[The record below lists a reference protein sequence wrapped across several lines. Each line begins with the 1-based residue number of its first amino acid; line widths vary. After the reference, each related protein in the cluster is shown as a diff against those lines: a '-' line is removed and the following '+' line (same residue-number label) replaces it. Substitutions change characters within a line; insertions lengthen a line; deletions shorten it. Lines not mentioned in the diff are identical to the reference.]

1 MTAGGWEIYGE
12 LYGTAAM
19 REIFSA
25 RRRLRAMLDV
35 EVALARAQARL
46 GIIPAAAADAIA
58 AAADVDRLDVAA
70 IAARTNVVGYPVVP
84 LTAQLARLAGADAG
98 RYVHWG
104 ATTQDILDTATVL
117 QLGDALSLI
126 EADVRGI
133 VDALAQRARVHRDD
147 VMAGRTHLQHAL
159 PITFGYACALWLQPL
174 VAHLD
179 RLRDVR
185 EQVRTVQF
193 GGAVGTLASLGA
205 RGRDVTTA
213 LAGELDLRIPDAPWH
228 ADRSAFAG
236 VACALALLCGSL
248 AKFATDVALLMQTEV
263 AEVFEP
269 HEPGRGGS
277 SAMPQKRNPIASE
290 YVLAATRGVH
300 ALVPVMLAAMA
311 GDHQRSTGP
320 WQSEEIALPQ
330 ICVLASAACAHAL
343 QIARGM
349 TVDTARMRRNVDAS
363 GGLIVAETVATALAP
378 SLGQERA
385 HAAVERAASAARE
398 SHRAF
403 SDVLAETP
411 EIAERFD
418 RAALAELLDPARST
432 GEAGAV
438 IDRILARVPA
448 HSTRNE
454 GSP

>member
-1 MTAGGWEIYGE
+1 MIAGGWEIYGD

-19 REIFSA
+19 RAIFSA
-25 RRRLRAMLDV
+25 RGRLRALLDV

-46 GIIPAAAADAIA
+46 GIIPAAAAEAIA
-58 AAADVDRLDVAA
+58 GAADVDRLDVTE
-70 IAARTNVVGYPVVP
+70 ITARTNVVGYPVVP

-117 QLGDALSLI
+117 QLTEAFALI

-133 VDALAQRARVHRDD
+133 VDALAPRARGHRDD

-159 PITFGYACALWLQPL
+159 PITFGYACALWLHPL
-174 VAHLD
+174 IAHGE
-179 RLRDVR
+179 RLRGVR
-185 EQVRTVQF
+185 ERVRTVQF

-205 RGRDVTTA
+205 RGRDVTVA
-213 LAGELDLRIPDAPWH
+213 LAEDLGLRVPDAPWH
-228 ADRSAFAG
+228 ADRSAFAEA
-236 VACALALLCGSL
+236 ACALGLLCGSL
-248 AKFATDVALLMQTEV
+248 AKFATDVALLTQTEV
-263 AEVFEP
+263 GEVFEP
-269 HEPGRGGS
+269 HEPGRGAS

-290 YVLAATRGVH
+290 YVLAAVRGVH

-311 GDHQRSTGP
+311 GDYQRSTGP

-349 TVDTARMRRNVDAS
+349 TVDTARMRRNVDAT
-363 GGLIVAETVATALAP
+363 GGLIVAEAVATALSV
-378 SLGQERA
+378 SLGRERA
-385 HAAVERAASAARE
+385 HAAVERAASAALE

-403 SDVLAETP
+403 GDVLAETP

-418 RAALAELLDPARST
+418 RAALAALLDPTRST

-438 IDRILARVPA
+438 IDRVLARIP
-448 HSTRNE
+448 HPTRNE